1 MTQVRSLI
9 YDHFNDDKFITNR
22 SGERILN
29 QKYLAGIREFN
40 LLKKLVANCQDSTGM
55 VDTQLLKSLVDQVN
69 LRVEM
74 MSIEMR
80 VNDLDIGM
88 S

>member
-40 LLKKLVANCQDSTGM
+40 LLKKLVANC
-55 VDTQLLKSLVDQVN
+55 
-69 LRVEM
+69 
-74 MSIEMR
+74 
-80 VNDLDIGM
+80 
-88 S
+88 